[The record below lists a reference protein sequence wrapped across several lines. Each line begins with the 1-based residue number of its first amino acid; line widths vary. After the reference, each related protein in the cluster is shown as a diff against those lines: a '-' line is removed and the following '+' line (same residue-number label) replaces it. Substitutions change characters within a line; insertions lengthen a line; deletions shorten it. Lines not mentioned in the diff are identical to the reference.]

1 MSAACLMAASPAI
14 RRAPGASANGLP
26 ASGGPG
32 GGARASSRQLAG
44 VDAVVWDE
52 TGPHKE

>member
-1 MSAACLMAASPAI
+1 MSAACLMTASSAI
-14 RRAPGASANGLP
+14 QRVLGATANGLS

-44 VDAVVWDE
+44 VEAVVWDE
-52 TGPHKE
+52 FDSHKE